1 MSQDF
6 RRFVGIGFL
15 AAAIAGAAIASSAA
29 MPVGA
34 QQSNERKGSAAAQD
48 PVVKHRAGDGAKLDQ
63 VGETCWADLREKRI
77 YIAHTTLGRRIVEG
91 VQEVLRGSPEI
102 GLVVLPREL
111 DERDVR
117 QRVRDGDEKARL
129 FEHAG
134 IYHGE
139 AGHDG
144 EPEDKIEAFEEFLLS
159 PDGASVDIAV
169 LKFSC
174 SDISR
179 STDATRVLDV
189 YAGAVE
195 RIRRARP
202 KLELV
207 HATAPL
213 REPDHGTRAAIRRM
227 VGGGSDAA
235 NATRGRFNDALR
247 KRFAGDVFLDIARA
261 ESTRPDGTEVTV
273 LVKGERWPAL
283 ATEYGRGARD
293 LTDQGRTMLGREL
306 LLTLSA
312 CCGESKARR
321 TEGAVTVVPGNGSRG
336 E

>member
-1 MSQDF
+1 MSQDI

-15 AAAIAGAAIASSAA
+15 AAAMTGAAIAS
-29 MPVGA
+29 GA
-34 QQSNERKGSAAAQD
+34 QHSGEAKGNA
-48 PVVKHRAGDGAKLDQ
+48 VKQEGPRTQRAGDRAKLDQ

-77 YIAHTTLGRRIVEG
+77 YIAHTALGRQIVEG
-91 VQEVLRGSPEI
+91 AQEVLRSSPEI

-117 QRVRDGDEKARL
+117 QRVRDGDEKAKL

-159 PDGASVDIAV
+159 SDGAAIDIAM

-179 STDATRVLDV
+179 STDVTRVLDA
-189 YAGAVE
+189 YAGAVD

-227 VGGGSDAA
+227 VGAGSDAA
-235 NATRGRFNDALR
+235 NATRGRFNEALR
-247 KRFAGDVFLDIARA
+247 KRFAGEVFLDIARA
-261 ESTRPDGTEVTV
+261 ESIRPDGTEVTV

-283 ATEYGRGARD
+283 ASEHGRGARE

-306 LLTLSA
+306 LLSLSA

-321 TEGAVTVVPGNGSRG
+321 AQGAITAVPGNGPRG